1 MRDADHPH
9 PGIPLG
15 VAVRRELLEVGAVV
29 LDGNSRIMG
38 AQPGLLGQLAGC
50 RLRQVLVGPYEASRE
65 RPASLERRFAP
76 AYRQRAQG
84 MATHGQHDQVHG
96 DGEGRKG

>member
-1 MRDADHPH
+1 M
-9 PGIPLG
+9 
-15 VAVRRELLEVGAVV
+15 GAVV
-29 LDGNSRIMG
+29 LRRDGRVMG
-38 AQPGLLGQLAGC
+38 AQPGLLGQLPRRG
-50 RLRQVLVGPYEASRE
+50 LRQVLVGPYEAAGQ
-65 RPASLERRFAP
+65 RPAPLERRLAP